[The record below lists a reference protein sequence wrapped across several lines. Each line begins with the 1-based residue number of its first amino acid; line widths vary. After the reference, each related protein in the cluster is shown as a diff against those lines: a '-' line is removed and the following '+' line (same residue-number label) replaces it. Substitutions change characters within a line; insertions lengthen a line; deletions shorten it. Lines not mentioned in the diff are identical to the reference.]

1 MDNTK
6 RFQHWL
12 LQCPTILLHLMSNS
26 LYIGLAALLN
36 GKLSQVP
43 EHVERES
50 QEHSQCASKLG
61 YEGQARV
68 HPVLLLYHDLN
79 KMCLNDWKGAEA

>member
-43 EHVERES
+43 EHVEREP